1 MAIYKVKREHYGD
14 KFYRTGEQREANPND
29 VKHLVAIGVLAEASE
44 VVEPKVKKTP
54 AKQVKPDDQSAE
66 S

>member
-1 MAIYKVKREHYGD
+1 MAIYTVKREHYGD

-29 VKHLVAIGVLAEASE
+29 VKHLVARGVLVE
-44 VVEPKVKKTP
+44 VVEETKPKTTKAP
-54 AKQVKPDDQSAE
+54 AKQVKQDDRPTE